1 MKEKKKI
8 LIGTTG
14 GIAVYKICGLARLFV
29 KEGFSVKVM
38 MSEKAAEFVSPSVFQ
53 AIVHFPV
60 YVSGLPCRD
69 ENGLD
74 HLNLAHWPDIVVL
87 APATANTIGKIA
99 NGIADNLLTTVV
111 LALAETIPLVVAP
124 SMNVN
129 MWRNVFVRE
138 NIKRLKKR
146 KNCYIVGP
154 AKGPLAEGKKGRG
167 RMVEPEEIYKTTKR
181 ILKS

>member
-1 MKEKKKI
+1 MKEKKI

-38 MSEKAAEFVSPSVFQ
+38 MSEKAAEFISPNVFQ

-74 HLNLAHWPDIVVL
+74 HLNLAHWPDILVL

-99 NGIADNLLTTVV
+99 NGIADNLLTTVI
-111 LALAETIPLVVAP
+111 LALPETTPLIVAP
-124 SMNVN
+124 SMNVS
-129 MWRNVFVRE
+129 MW
-138 NIKRLKKR
+138 
-146 KNCYIVGP
+146 
-154 AKGPLAEGKKGRG
+154 
-167 RMVEPEEIYKTTKR
+167 
-181 ILKS
+181 

>member
-1 MKEKKKI
+1 MKEKKI
-8 LIGTTG
+8 LIGITG
-14 GIAVYKICGLARLFV
+14 GIAIYKICDLARLFV

-38 MSEKAAEFVSPSVFQ
+38 MSERAAEFISPSVFQ

-60 YVSGLPCRD
+60 YISGFPCRD

-74 HLNLAHWPDIVVL
+74 HLNLAHWADIVVL

-99 NGIADNLLTTVV
+99 NGIADNLLTTVI
-111 LALAETIPLVVAP
+111 LALPETTPLIVAP

-129 MWRNVFVRE
+129 MWENVFVKE

-154 AKGPLAEGKKGRG
+154 VKGPLAEGKKGKG
-167 RMVEPEEIYKTTKR
+167 RMVEPEKIYKITKR
-181 ILKS
+181 ILRA